1 MFKRRKEKTRD
12 HDEEKEHIVAKVW
25 YVEKKQEIQ
34 KIQGRKNGKDKAE
47 GIEKRQ
53 GKRYTKETRQKEYK
67 RGKVKGI

>member
-34 KIQGRKNGKDKAE
+34 KIQGRKNGIDIRPNEYNRDKGE
-47 GIEKRQ
+47 EI
-53 GKRYTKETRQKEYK
+53 
-67 RGKVKGI
+67 